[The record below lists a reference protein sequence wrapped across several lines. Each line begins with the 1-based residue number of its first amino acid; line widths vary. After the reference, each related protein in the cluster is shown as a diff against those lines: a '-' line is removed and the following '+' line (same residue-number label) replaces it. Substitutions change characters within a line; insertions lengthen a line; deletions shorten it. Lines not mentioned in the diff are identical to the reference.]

1 VKAIQKI
8 CKHGNGWS
16 VTLPRFMMQ
25 VMGIRPGDFVEFV
38 FHEAGDITMK
48 VRGDLSGVMSQ
59 SPGVLPPETPVV
71 PR

>member
-1 VKAIQKI
+1 
-8 CKHGNGWS
+8 
-16 VTLPRFMMQ
+16 MMQ

-48 VRGDLSGVMSQ
+48 LRGDLSGVVTQ